1 MTGAARPRLYEVG
14 DEVLCVA
21 DGVRRGPVVQRL
33 AAADYRAVCYG
44 WCATGEGRAANDMRP
59 ITAGEQLATIDKLR
73 MTGCESQLANH
84 IGQIA
89 AGDG

>member
-1 MTGAARPRLYEVG
+1 
-14 DEVLCVA
+14 
-21 DGVRRGPVVQRL
+21 
-33 AAADYRAVCYG
+33 
-44 WCATGEGRAANDMRP
+44 MRP

-89 AGDG
+89 AGD

>member
-1 MTGAARPRLYEVG
+1 VK
-14 DEVLCVA
+14 DE
-21 DGVRRGPVVQRL
+21 QR
-33 AAADYRAVCYG
+33 
-44 WCATGEGRAANDMRP
+44 NDMRP

-89 AGDG
+89 AGD